1 MPAYSIEMA
10 RKIATFIRK
19 NTTLIVVMFLAII
32 FFNQYYAYASS
43 AAAVREGMSGRQASG
58 GAELLYFSMDGCG
71 HCKRFNPA
79 WDEFVKQNKYPGLR
93 KVKVMSDTE
102 DPSEKSKL
110 SKHKV
115 KGFPTIVLVVGD
127 QGIPFDGERTVA
139 GLDKFCKEH
148 LK

>member
-10 RKIATFIRK
+10 RKIGTFIRK
-19 NTTLIVVMFLAII
+19 NTTLIVVMFLAVI

-43 AAAVREGMSGRQASG
+43 AAAVREGMSGRQAGS

-71 HCKRFNPA
+71 HCKKFNPT
-79 WDEFVKQNKYPGLR
+79 WDKFVKQNKHPGLK

-102 DPSEKSKL
+102 DPAEKSKL

-115 KGFPTIVLVVGD
+115 KGFPTIILVVGD
-127 QGIPFDGERTVA
+127 QGIPFEGDRTVA
-139 GLDKFCKEH
+139 GLDQFCNEH

>member
-1 MPAYSIEMA
+1 MA

-43 AAAVREGMSGRQASG
+43 AAAVREGMTGQQTG
-58 GAELLYFSMDGCG
+58 NEELLYFSMDGCG
-71 HCKRFNPA
+71 HCKRFNPV
-79 WDEFVKQNKYPGLR
+79 WDQFVKENKHPGLK
-93 KVKVMSDTE
+93 KVKVMSDTS
-102 DPSEKSKL
+102 DPAEKSKL

-115 KGFPTIVLVVGD
+115 KGFPTIVLVIGD
-127 QGIPFDGERTVA
+127 KGIPFDGERTIA
-139 GLDKFCKEH
+139 GLDEFCNKH